1 MYGNII
7 KIAKRAKKSYADPQ
21 LEFLDYLDQSVKL
34 PINITIGT
42 DCSGIEA
49 PIQAL
54 ELMNIKPIHIFSCD
68 NDRHVRES
76 IKANYLPK
84 KIYDDITKRNH
95 NQLEKVD
102 LYVAG
107 FPCQAF
113 SLLGKRLGFEDRI
126 KGTIFFECW
135 ETIKALKP
143 KIFILE
149 NVAGLASHDKGN
161 TLKIIKEC
169 LAELDEYN
177 IYYETLNTID
187 YGLPQNRSR
196 LFIIGLK
203 KAYFNEFKTPEKIPL
218 TVFVEDLVDYRIPE
232 TTIYGDLTDHK
243 IDLLGELIE
252 LGKIDDL
259 NEPWCV
265 NLNVSSVA
273 RTNPMKNICP
283 CLLAGSGGNCI
294 YYLTSIQRRL
304 TPREYL
310 RIQGFPDSFSTTV
323 SDSKLYKQ
331 VGNSMSTSVLVFI
344 FQEIFRAIKQ

>member
-1 MYGNII
+1 MY
-7 KIAKRAKKSYADPQ
+7 KTKKSMNSNNPQ
-21 LEFLDYLDQSVKL
+21 LRFMDYLDKSVKL
-34 PINITIGT
+34 PKNITVGT

-68 NDRHVRES
+68 NDKDVRES
-76 IKANYLPK
+76 IKANYSPRKL
-84 KIYDDITKRNH
+84 YDDITKRNH
-95 NQLEKVD
+95 KQLDKVD

-113 SLLGKRLGFEDRI
+113 SLLGKRMGFEDQI

-135 ETIKALKP
+135 ETIKAIKP

-149 NVAGLASHDKGN
+149 NVAGLVNHDKGN

-169 LAELDEYN
+169 LAEFKEYN

-203 KAYFNEFKTPEKIPL
+203 KPYFKTFKIPKKIPL
-218 TVFVEDLVDYRIPE
+218 NVFVEDLVDYGIPE
-232 TTIYGDLTDHK
+232 TTIYGDLTSHK
-243 IDLLGELIE
+243 INLLDDLIK
-252 LGKIDDL
+252 LGKIDDF

-265 NLNVSSVA
+265 NLNVSSVT
-273 RTNPMKNICP
+273 RTNPMKHVCP

-294 YYLTSIQRRL
+294 YYLTSIRRRL

-310 RIQGFPDSFSTTV
+310 RLQGFPDNFSSTV